1 MFDVASVLSQFAVE
15 RLTPFLR
22 QNGGWVR
29 KNSISLVTFNQN
41 LVIFQSTICEAF
53 PLDSDYEGK
62 IWQSLMITGLG
73 LTAVATFLALQ
84 H

>member
-1 MFDVASVLSQFAVE
+1 MASTLGQFAVE

-22 QNGGWVR
+22 QNGGWV
-29 KNSISLVTFNQN
+29 SLSFCCSLQYDSQCD
-41 LVIFQSTICEAF
+41 FQATICEAF
-53 PLDSDYEGK
+53 PLDKDYEGK
-62 IWQSLMITGLG
+62 IWQSLMITGIG